1 MPTVGK
7 APRSGPL
14 FTGREP
20 HAIPGVTLPLPVILT
35 AHRLRSPLPSARQT
49 ALGFCDPAKG
59 NSGAGICDM
68 SYRSSGRLAAEL
80 AKPIHGRLPFAR
92 VFLID
97 SNTQCRLQP
106 YIRSLL
112 QPSVRLL
119 THDEIRWPRAQ
130 LTLRTQ
136 SALGFTSCCDHGLT
150 CGCHLFKKH
159 SSNRLG
165 VTPLLNH
172 SKKRLVFTS
181 SRSSGTGRG

>member
-1 MPTVGK
+1 MRNRPHGTDIHLTRANSKSEWVDFSVFFALVGWVE
-7 APRSGPL
+7 RQ
-14 FTGREP
+14 
-20 HAIPGVTLPLPVILT
+20 
-35 AHRLRSPLPSARQT
+35 RSPYMDASHLH
-49 ALGFCDPAKG
+49 K
-59 NSGAGICDM
+59 
-68 SYRSSGRLAAEL
+68 
-80 AKPIHGRLPFAR
+80 
-92 VFLID
+92 VFLVD
-97 SNTQCRLQP
+97 SDIQCRLQP

-136 SALGFTSCCDHGLT
+136 SALGFTSCCGHGLT